1 MAFKMKG
8 FPFAG
13 KSPIKQDEMME
24 ATAAG
29 AAAGGGG
36 GGKHPLYGEL
46 TPEEKK
52 IYDALTPEEKVNV
65 DKNKTI
71 SQLKNAL
78 GPEPE
83 WEGGDDDPN

>member
-1 MAFKMKG
+1 MKG

-24 ATAAG
+24 AAAAGAITG

-36 GGKHPLYGEL
+36 GGKHPLYKQL
-46 TPEEKK
+46 TTDEKAT
-52 IYDALTPEEKVNV
+52 YDALTPEEKVNV
-65 DKNKTI
+65 DKNATI

-78 GPEPE
+78 GKGPK